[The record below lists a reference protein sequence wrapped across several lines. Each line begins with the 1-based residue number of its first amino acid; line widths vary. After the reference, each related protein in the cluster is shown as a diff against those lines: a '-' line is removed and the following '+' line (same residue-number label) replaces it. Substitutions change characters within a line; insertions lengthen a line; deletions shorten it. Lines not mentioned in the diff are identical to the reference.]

1 MLIDQHDY
9 WPGKPA
15 QEGNTMDDEN
25 AKALLDLQ
33 RASFE
38 ADQRRHEKNSA
49 RFRMTVIIILGIV
62 AIRLLLVFV
71 SQQP

>member
-1 MLIDQHDY
+1 
-9 WPGKPA
+9 
-15 QEGNTMDDEN
+15 MDDDDV
-25 AKALLDLQ
+25 KALLDLQ

-49 RFRMTVIIILGIV
+49 RFRMTIIVIVGIV
-62 AIRLLLVFV
+62 VIWLLLVFV

>member
-1 MLIDQHDY
+1 
-9 WPGKPA
+9 
-15 QEGNTMDDEN
+15 MDDEN

-49 RFRMTVIIILGIV
+49 RFRMTVIVIVGIV
-62 AIRLLLVFV
+62 AIWLLLVFV